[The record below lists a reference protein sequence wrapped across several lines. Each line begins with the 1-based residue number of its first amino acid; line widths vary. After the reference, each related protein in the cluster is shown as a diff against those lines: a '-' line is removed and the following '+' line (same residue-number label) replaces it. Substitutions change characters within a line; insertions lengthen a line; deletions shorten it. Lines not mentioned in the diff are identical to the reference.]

1 MARSTG
7 STRAAAQ
14 LALGVLAT
22 LAGMLFAGTG
32 AEAEPVVEA
41 RSAAEQAAAFQ
52 LAVDPAASPGRRAP
66 APVPSSERFPL
77 LANVDVVRLASS
89 ATHVRVPSVGI
100 DAEVRPVGLVFRDGR
115 LQYDVPSREAGQY
128 AGTGTLGEPG
138 NTVIGGHVAS
148 RGGVAVFSS
157 LPDVTIGALIEV
169 SRGDEV
175 FRYQVTEVRVVAP
188 DATAVMEPTQDAT
201 LTLITCSTD
210 SARTHRVV
218 VVGKPL

>member
-7 STRAAAQ
+7 STRASAQ

-22 LAGMLFAGTG
+22 MAGLLFAGTG
-32 AEAEPVVEA
+32 LEAEPMVEA
-41 RSAAEQAAAFQ
+41 RSSAEQVAAFR
-52 LAVDPAASPGRRAP
+52 LAVDPDASPARRVPEA
-66 APVPSSERFPL
+66 PSSDRFPL
-77 LANVDVVRLASS
+77 LHDTDVVRLASS

-148 RGGVAVFSS
+148 RGGVAVFSA
-157 LPDVTIGALIEV
+157 LPNVTVGALIEV

-175 FRYQVTEVRVVAP
+175 FQYQVTEVRVVAP
-188 DATAVMEPTQDAT
+188 DATTVMEPTQDAT

-210 SARTHRVV
+210 SARANRVV